1 MAGPYRAILL
11 FGAPGVGK
19 GTQGKILG
27 KIPGIVHLATG
38 DMFRSLDRSSLLG
51 KEVTRYSSRGE
62 LVPDELTIRLWRQHV
77 LTLIEKDEY
86 RPNADVVA
94 LDGIPRN
101 LEQARALD
109 DAIDPLVVIHLKPDS
124 IDKMVERMKK
134 RAVREGRAD
143 DADETVIRR
152 RFEVYDRETAPVLTH
167 YPRNLVQEVCAVGT
181 PAEVLL
187 NILKVVVPVYDKV
200 FGNPLD

>member
-38 DMFRSLDRSSLLG
+38 DIFRSLDRSSLLG

-77 LTLIEKDEY
+77 LSLIEKGEY
-86 RPNADVVA
+86 HPKADLLA

-101 LEQARALD
+101 IEQAKALD
-109 DAIDPLVVIHLKPDS
+109 DAIDPLVVVHLKPDS
-124 IDKMVERMKK
+124 IEAMVQRMKK
-134 RAVREGRAD
+134 RALREGRQD
-143 DADETVIRR
+143 DADEVVIRR

-167 YPRNLVQEVCAVGT
+167 YPHHLIKEVCAVGT

-187 NILKVVVPVYDKV
+187 NILKVIVPVYNSL

>member
-19 GTQGKILG
+19 GTQGTILG
-27 KIPGIVHLATG
+27 RIPGIVHLATG
-38 DMFRSLDRSSLLG
+38 DMFRSLDRSSILG
-51 KEVTRYSSRGE
+51 KEVTRYSARGE

-77 LTLIEKDEY
+77 LTLIEKEEY
-86 RPNADVVA
+86 RPKADVLA

-101 LEQARALD
+101 LAQATALD
-109 DAIDPLVVIHLKPDS
+109 DAIEPLVVVHLKPDS
-124 IDKMVERMKK
+124 IDAMVERMKK
-134 RAVREGRAD
+134 RAKREGRQD
-143 DADETVIRR
+143 DGDETVIRR
-152 RFEVYDRETAPVLTH
+152 RFEVYERETAPVLTH
-167 YPRNLVQEVCAVGT
+167 YPRNLIQEVCAVGT

-187 NILKVVVPVYDKV
+187 HILKVVVPVYNKV

>member
-27 KIPGIVHLATG
+27 QIPGIVHLATG

-51 KEVTRYSSRGE
+51 REVTRYSSRGE

-77 LTLIEKDEY
+77 LSLIEKDEY
-86 RPNADVVA
+86 HPAADVLA

-101 LEQARALD
+101 LAQAVALD
-109 DAIDPLVVIHLKPDS
+109 DAIDPLAVIHLKPSS
-124 IDKMVERMKK
+124 IDAMVERMKK
-134 RAVREGRAD
+134 RALREGRQD
-143 DADETVIRR
+143 DGDESVIRR
-152 RFEVYDRETAPVLTH
+152 RFDVYGRETAPVLTH
-167 YPRNLVQEVCAVGT
+167 YPKHLVHEVCAIGT

-187 NILKVVVPVYDKV
+187 HILKAVVPVYDKV

>member
-27 KIPGIVHLATG
+27 QIPGIVHLATG

-77 LTLIEKDEY
+77 LSLIEKDEY
-86 RPNADVVA
+86 HPAADVLA

-101 LEQARALD
+101 LAQAQALD
-109 DAIDPLVVIHLKPDS
+109 DAIDPLAVIHLRPDS
-124 IDKMVERMKK
+124 IDAMVDRMKK
-134 RAVREGRAD
+134 RAVREGRQD

-152 RFEVYDRETAPVLTH
+152 RFDVYARETEPVLTH
-167 YPRNLVQEVCAVGT
+167 YPKAIVHEVCAVGT
-181 PAEVLL
+181 PAAVLM
-187 NILKVVVPVYDKV
+187 NILKVVVPVYEKV
-200 FGNPLD
+200 FSNPLE